1 MKKGYLDLI
10 NNNISL
16 NKFVINIIEVWFRF
30 YNFTFEDKDLTEL
43 TSL

>member
-10 NNNISL
+10 NNNSSID
-16 NKFVINIIEVWFRF
+16 KFVTNIIGTWFRF
-30 YNFTFEDKDLTEL
+30 YNLTFEDKDLTEL